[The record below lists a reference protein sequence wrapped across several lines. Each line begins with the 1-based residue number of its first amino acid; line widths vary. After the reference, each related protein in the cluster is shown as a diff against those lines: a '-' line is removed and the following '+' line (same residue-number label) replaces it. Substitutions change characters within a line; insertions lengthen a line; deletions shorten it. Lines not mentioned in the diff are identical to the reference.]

1 GKLRTVASEGN
12 VARFTQRFGRFVSTK
27 KGS

>member
-1 GKLRTVASEGN
+1 GN

-27 KGS
+27 KGA

>member
-1 GKLRTVASEGN
+1 LRTVASEGN

>member
-1 GKLRTVASEGN
+1 SEGN

-27 KGS
+27 KGA

>member
-1 GKLRTVASEGN
+1 ASEGN